1 MAVSEDDGPDSQAQE
16 MIDDQAGV
24 SLTPNQARTHAMR
37 RQALHDRE
45 QRLLDQERRL
55 LDQGSHAVDWMRA
68 TTAGSFWSRLNA
80 IDFMN
85 SSLQFA
91 ALAVLCLFPFLVTVS
106 AESGGDAR
114 HALVARLGLDQQAAR
129 DVDGLMSSGSHAV
142 TTLSIIGAGVVLL
155 GALGIASTLQVWY
168 ERAYGQPPAQNL
180 ARQLVNRLVWLAGLM
195 GYLTLQDFSFINLK
209 QVSGARVLIYVATFI
224 LAVPFYWWT
233 PHVLLLGRVAWSRL
247 LPVGLA
253 TAVCVTGLGVFSGLL
268 FSQQIVSSAADYG
281 SIGVVMVLLSYLIG
295 LGVCIH
301 LGAVAGRMW
310 DERRSEPPVAP
321 EESPAVADT

>member
-1 MAVSEDDGPDSQAQE
+1 MTVSEDDGPDSQAQG
-16 MIDDQAGV
+16 MIHDQAGV
-24 SLTPNQARTHAMR
+24 SLTPSPARTRARR
-37 RQALHDRE
+37 RQAVRDRE
-45 QRLLDQERRL
+45 RRLLDQERRL
-55 LDQGSHAVDWMRA
+55 LDQGSHAADWVRA
-68 TTAGSFWSRLNA
+68 TTAGTFWSKLNA

-91 ALAVLCLFPFLVTVS
+91 ALAVLCLFPFLITVS

-114 HALVARLGLDQQAAR
+114 HALVARLGLDQEAAR
-129 DVDGLMSSGSHAV
+129 DVDKLMSSGSHTV
-142 TTLSIIGAGVVLL
+142 TTLSIVGAGVVLL

-168 ERAYGQPPAQNL
+168 ERAYGQPPAQNV
-180 ARQLVNRLVWLAGLM
+180 ARQLANRLLWLGGLL
-195 GYLTLQDFSFINLK
+195 GYLTLQDFSFIQLK
-209 QVSGARVLIYVATFI
+209 QVGGARVPIYIATFL

-233 PHVLLLGRVAWSRL
+233 PHVLLMGRVAWGRL

-268 FSQQIVSSAADYG
+268 FSQQIVSSASDYG

-310 DERRSEPPVAP
+310 NERGPKPPADREEPPAA
-321 EESPAVADT
+321 EGR